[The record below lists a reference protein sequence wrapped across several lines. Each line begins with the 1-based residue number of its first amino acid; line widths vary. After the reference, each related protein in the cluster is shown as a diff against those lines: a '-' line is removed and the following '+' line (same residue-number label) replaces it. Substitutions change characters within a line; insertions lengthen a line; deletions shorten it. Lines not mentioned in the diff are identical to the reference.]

1 MLIKLFWFF
10 FVVDYFSV
18 CVCVCVLSFLF
29 IFCSDKRMRVVH
41 IMYND
46 IRLKVVLVT
55 EIIAIIYIYFA

>member
-1 MLIKLFWFF
+1 MLIKLFCFVF
-10 FVVDYFSV
+10 FVVDYFS
-18 CVCVCVLSFLF
+18 VCVCVLSFLF
-29 IFCSDKRMRVVH
+29 IFCSDKRMRVLH

>member
-1 MLIKLFWFF
+1 M
-10 FVVDYFSV
+10 VDYFSL
-18 CVCVCVLSFLF
+18 CVLSFLF